1 MKPENHDEEEIR
13 AALKRAF
20 AEPDTELRR
29 DLWPAMLQRLETSAM
44 SVPWYDWAL
53 ASCVAAALIFFP
65 RIVLFLA
72 YHL

>member
-1 MKPENHDEEEIR
+1 MKPENHEQEEIR
-13 AALKRAF
+13 QALKDAF
-20 AEPDTELRR
+20 PAVDTELRR
-29 DLWPAMLQRLETSAM
+29 DLWPAMLQRLETPAM